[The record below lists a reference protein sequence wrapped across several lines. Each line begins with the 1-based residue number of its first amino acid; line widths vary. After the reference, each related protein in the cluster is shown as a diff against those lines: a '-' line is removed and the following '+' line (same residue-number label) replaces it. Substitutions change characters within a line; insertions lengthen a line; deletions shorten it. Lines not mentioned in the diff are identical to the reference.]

1 MNRLSLETSPY
12 LLQHAANPVDWYPW
26 GPEALERARRE
37 DRPILLSI
45 GYAACH
51 WCHVMAHESF
61 EDAETARLMNER
73 FVNIKVDREERPDVD
88 AIYMQAV
95 QAMTG
100 HGGWPMTMFLTP
112 EGEPYYGGTYF
123 PPEDRH
129 GMPSFR
135 RVLDAVHRTW
145 LERRD
150 DVARTAA
157 RMHEYFAAASNIGGA
172 RLDALDVGPTPA
184 TLQSAWRT
192 LAQGYDARYK
202 GFGGAPKF
210 PPTMALDFLLR
221 CAARGGAPPALAMAH
236 ETFLAMA
243 RGGMYDQVGG
253 GFHRYSVD
261 ATWLVPHF
269 EKMLY
274 DNALLVRLGAHLWQ
288 ATGDAEVRR
297 VTERTVGWLLREMTS
312 PEGGFYSSLDADS
325 EGHEGKF
332 YVWTDAELRD
342 ALGAD
347 ADVALRWWNVEPGGN
362 FEGASILHVADAPQ
376 AMAARL
382 GRPEGELRE
391 VMERAAATLLARREH
406 RARPARDE
414 KILASW
420 NALMLRGLCEAARAF
435 RRDEYREAA
444 VRNGEF
450 LLRTLVRDGR
460 VMRTH
465 TAGRTHLAG
474 YLEDHAA
481 LALAFL
487 DLHALTFDPRWLD
500 AARRLGRATVTW
512 FLDEDTGRFF
522 DTAHDHERLVTRPR
536 DVTDNAIPS
545 GNSLAVELC
554 LRLAL
559 LTGEDDFR
567 RHAEST
573 LRDLGDAMARHPQ
586 AFGHLLG
593 TADMAVHGAVEVALV
608 GEPRTP
614 HFAALDVVIA
624 QRFVPSLLLAGG
636 PEQEG
641 PDAPALLAR
650 RRAGARGATAYVCRG
665 MACDAPTDEPGELAE
680 QLRRASKTDG

>member
-1 MNRLSLETSPY
+1 MNRLATETSPY
-12 LLQHAANPVDWYPW
+12 LLQHARNPVDWYPW

-37 DRPILLSI
+37 DKPILLSV

-51 WCHVMAHESF
+51 WCHVMEHESF
-61 EDAETARLMNER
+61 EDPDTARLMNER

-112 EGEPYYGGTYF
+112 EGEPFYGGTYF

-135 RVLDAVHRTW
+135 RVLEAVHRTW
-145 LERRD
+145 LERREE
-150 DVARTAA
+150 VARTAG
-157 RMHEYFAAASNIGGA
+157 RMREYFAAASDVGGG
-172 RLDALDVGPTPA
+172 RLDALDVGPTAA

-192 LAQGYDARYK
+192 LAQGYDSRHK

-221 CAARGGAPPALAMAH
+221 AAARGIAPPALAMVH

-243 RGGMYDQVGG
+243 RGGLYDQVGG

-261 ATWLVPHF
+261 AAWLVPHF

-288 ATGDAEVRR
+288 ATGDDEVRR
-297 VTERTVGWLLREMTS
+297 VTGQTVDWLLREMTS
-312 PEGGFYSSLDADS
+312 PEGGFYASLDADS

-332 YVWTDAELRD
+332 YVWTDAELRE
-342 ALGAD
+342 ALGSD

-362 FEGASILHVADAPQ
+362 FEGASILHVADDPAVL
-376 AMAARL
+376 AARL
-382 GRPEGELRE
+382 GRPAGELRE
-391 VMERAAATLLARREH
+391 VVDRAAATLLARREH
-406 RARPARDE
+406 RVRPARDE

-420 NALMLRGLCEAARAF
+420 NALMLRGLCEAARVF
-435 RRDEYREAA
+435 RHDGYRAAA

-487 DLHALTFDPRWLD
+487 DLHALTFDARWLD
-500 AARRLGRATVTW
+500 EAVRLARTTIAW

-536 DVTDNAIPS
+536 DVTDNALPA
-545 GNSLAVELC
+545 GHSLAVDLC

-559 LTGEDDFR
+559 LTGDDDVR
-567 RHAEST
+567 RHAESA
-573 LRDLGDAMARHPQ
+573 LRDLADPMARHPQ

-593 TADMAVHGAVEVALV
+593 VADMAVHGAVEVALV
-608 GEPRTP
+608 GDPRAP
-614 HFAALDVVIA
+614 HFGALDVVVA
-624 QRFVPSLLLAGG
+624 QQYVPSLLLAGG
-636 PEQEG
+636 PERDDSG
-641 PDAPALLAR
+641 VPALLAR
-650 RRAGARGATAYVCRG
+650 RRAGPLGATGYVCRG
-665 MACDAPTDEPGELAE
+665 MACDAPTDDPAELAE
-680 QLRRASKTDG
+680 QLRRAPRTSG